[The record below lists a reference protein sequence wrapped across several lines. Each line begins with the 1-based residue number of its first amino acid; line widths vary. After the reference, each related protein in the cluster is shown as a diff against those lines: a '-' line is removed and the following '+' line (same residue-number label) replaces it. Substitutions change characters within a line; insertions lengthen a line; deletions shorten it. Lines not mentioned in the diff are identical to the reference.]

1 MRNNNSL
8 HGLRKRD
15 TYNSLVGYLDG
26 GQETIKYPNRLAT
39 QLKNSHQMSNLLDDE
54 GRGWFEENIEQQ
66 RRFTEQ
72 QVQDVVMKEG
82 LEEGQTFQEQK
93 ILQIHEAM
101 LKREQE
107 KKKHDEDIEQERRAD
122 AQEHR
127 DIEVAKM
134 KAATE
139 AQKKKEEE
147 AGIVHQFKQNVKS
160 KLAQEAASYLIQKG
174 IEKLPELLARVV

>member
-1 MRNNNSL
+1 MKNNNSL

-39 QLKNSHQMSNLLDDE
+39 QLNNSHQMSNLLDDE
-54 GRGWFEENIEQQ
+54 GKGWLEENKEQQ

-93 ILQIHEAM
+93 ILQHEAM
-101 LKREQE
+101 LKRQQE
-107 KKKHDEDIEQERRAD
+107 IQKHDDDIAWELREDAR
-122 AQEHR
+122 EHR
-127 DIEVAKM
+127 EIEVAKL
-134 KAATE
+134 KAETE
-139 AQKKKEEE
+139 AAKLKEEE
-147 AGIVHQFKQNVKS
+147 KGIVHMFKQNVKS
-160 KLAQEAASYLIQKG
+160 KLAQEATSYVIQKG

>member
-1 MRNNNSL
+1 M
-8 HGLRKRD
+8 RKRD

-26 GQETIKYPNRLAT
+26 GQETINYPNRLAL
-39 QLKNSHQMSNLLDDE
+39 QIQNSHQMNDLLDEE
-54 GRGWFEENIEQQ
+54 GKGWFQENKEQQ

-72 QVQDVVMKEG
+72 QVHDVAVKES

-93 ILQIHEAM
+93 ILHDAM
-101 LKREQE
+101 LKREEE
-107 KKKHDEDIEQERRAD
+107 KKKRDEEIEQERRAD

-147 AGIVHQFKQNVKS
+147 AGIVHMFKQNVKS
-160 KLAQEAASYLIQKG
+160 KLAQEAASYVIQKG